1 MNNVVG
7 LRGVAPRLPGV
18 VDQKLVDHLQSLLEK
33 ATNAE
38 IDGISYAVSFTD
50 GASGSGCCGRSTWA
64 LVGNL
69 ECAKKLTIDDLLAI

>member
-7 LRGVAPRLPGV
+7 LRGNVPILPGI

-33 ATNAE
+33 AANAE

-50 GASGSGCCGRSTWA
+50 GASGNGYCGRLTWA

-69 ECAKKLTIDDLLAI
+69 ECTKKLAMDDLLAI